1 MTLSS
6 SAASADM
13 KRARQ
18 LEPESE
24 EDKRAKRE
32 HYGKLTL
39 HYAKQFVAA
48 AVEVKS
54 VGTQTDETLSFD
66 NAIVELLCGK
76 VIAIDKEK

>member
-1 MTLSS
+1 MTSSS
-6 SAASADM
+6 SAASAGM

-18 LEPESE
+18 LVLASE

-54 VGTQTDETLSFD
+54 VGTQTDERLWFD
-66 NAIVELLCGK
+66 NALVDLHKSK
-76 VIAIDKEK
+76 VIEFGKLV

>member
-6 SAASADM
+6 SAASAGM

-18 LEPESE
+18 LELESE

-54 VGTQTDETLSFD
+54 VGTQTDERLWFD
-66 NAIVELLCGK
+66 NALVDLHKSK
-76 VIAIDKEK
+76 VIEFGKLV

>member
-54 VGTQTDETLSFD
+54 VGTQTDEKLVFD
-66 NAIVELLCGK
+66 NAVLWLDKFK
-76 VIAIDKEK
+76 VIEFGKEK

>member
-54 VGTQTDETLSFD
+54 VGTQTDETLWFD
-66 NAIVELLCGK
+66 NAQVELHKSK
-76 VIAIDKEK
+76 VIEFNEEK

>member
-6 SAASADM
+6 SAASAGM

-32 HYGKLTL
+32 HYGKLTV

-54 VGTQTDETLSFD
+54 VGTQTDEKLVFD
-66 NAIVELLCGK
+66 NAVLWLDKFK
-76 VIAIDKEK
+76 VIEFGKEK

>member
-1 MTLSS
+1 
-6 SAASADM
+6 M

-18 LEPESE
+18 LELESE

-48 AVEVKS
+48 AVEVNS
-54 VGTQTDETLSFD
+54 VETQTDETLSFN
-66 NAIVELLCGK
+66 NAKVELMGGN
-76 VIAIDKEK
+76 VVAIDKKLADVIHCKGFQ

>member
-1 MTLSS
+1 MTSSS
-6 SAASADM
+6 SAASAGM

-54 VGTQTDETLSFD
+54 VGTQTDETLEFD
-66 NAIVELLCGK
+66 NAMLWLDKFK
-76 VIAIDKEK
+76 VIEFGKEK